1 MAFLLGGV
9 ESVLAFGEK
18 EIGNIASSAI
28 PYFEKRAEQVASNV
42 VASGI
47 NTISKSSS
55 QNSFINQTLSKLEQ
69 KRRMNHPVKKGR
81 KARRT

>member
-1 MAFLLGGV
+1 MGA

-18 EIGNIASSAI
+18 EIGNIASSAL
-28 PYFEKRAEQVASNV
+28 PYFEKRVEQVASNV

-47 NTISKSSS
+47 NTISKSTS

>member
-1 MAFLLGGV
+1 MAFLFGAA
-9 ESVLAFGEK
+9 ESVLAFAEGEV
-18 EIGNIASSAI
+18 GNIASSAL

-47 NTISKSSS
+47 NTISKSTSR
-55 QNSFINQTLSKLEQ
+55 NSFVNQTLSKLEQ
-69 KRRMNHPVKKGR
+69 KRRMNHPVKQGR